1 MIDLQGITFGYRR
14 AERLFDGLDLALTSG
29 NVYGLLGRNGAG
41 KTTLLRLMAGLLF
54 PKAGSA
60 RVAGEEVRRRT
71 PSFLRELYFV
81 PEEFHTPALSPRA
94 LVRLYGVFYPRFEH
108 AAMERYLNDLEVDP
122 ERNMSAMSYGQK
134 KKVLLAFAVASR
146 CRLLILD
153 EPTNGLDIPAKGQ
166 FRRLLAGAAA
176 DERVIVVST
185 HQVRDLEHLIDP
197 IVILEQ
203 GEIVF
208 QHSVEEISAASGG
221 AGGGSRDGAP
231 DAPDAMPFT
240 WSSERASA
248 CTSAGRALVPA
259 ARAASMAEAAVDLE
273 LLFNSVVAD
282 HRRVAG
288 GVRRLCR
295 KSRRGY
301 DARRAK

>member
-1 MIDLQGITFGYRR
+1 MVDLQGITFGYGKR
-14 AERLFDGLDLALTSG
+14 ERLFDRLDLALAPG

-54 PKAGSA
+54 PKEGSA
-60 RVAGEEVRRRT
+60 RAAGEEVRRRT

-81 PEEFHTPALSPRA
+81 PEEFHTPALTPLELA
-94 LVRLYGVFYPRFEH
+94 RLYGVFYPRFDH
-108 AAMERYLNDLEVDP
+108 DAMARHLAGLEVDAQ
-122 ERNMSAMSYGQK
+122 RNMTAMSYGQK
-134 KKVLLAFAVASR
+134 KKVLLAFAVATG

-176 DERVIVVST
+176 DDRVIVVST

-203 GEIVF
+203 GRIVF
-208 QHSVEEISAASGG
+208 QHSVEEISAALAVRDAAAVGPPDDGEALYVEPGTGMGG
-221 AGGGSRDGAP
+221 APS
-231 DAPDAMPFT
+231 
-240 WSSERASA
+240 
-248 CTSAGRALVPA
+248 GRALVAAGSA
-259 ARAASMAEAAVDLE
+259 ARAETAVDIE

-282 HRRVAG
+282 HRRVAAAFRPG
-288 GVRRLCR
+288 AEAG
-295 KSRRGY
+295 
-301 DARRAK
+301 AANN

>member
-1 MIDLQGITFGYRR
+1 MVNLQGIAFGYGKG
-14 AERLFDGLDLALTSG
+14 ERLFDRLDLALTPG

-54 PKAGSA
+54 PNEGSA

-81 PEEFHTPALSPRA
+81 PEEFHTPALSPLA
-94 LVRLYGVFYPRFEH
+94 LAKLYGVFYPRFDH
-108 AAMERYLNDLEVDP
+108 RAMLRHLDDLEVDP
-122 ERNMSAMSYGQK
+122 ERTMTAMSYGQK
-134 KKVLLAFAVASR
+134 KKVLLAFAVATG
-146 CRLLILD
+146 CRLLFLD

-176 DERVIVVST
+176 DDRVIVVST

-203 GEIVF
+203 GRIVF
-208 QHSVEEISAASGG
+208 QHSVEEISTTLAVHDVASAPPGTGDAIYVEPGAGIGG
-221 AGGGSRDGAP
+221 AP
-231 DAPDAMPFT
+231 
-240 WSSERASA
+240 
-248 CTSAGRALVPA
+248 AGRALVAA
-259 ARAASMAEAAVDLE
+259 ARGATADESAIDLE

-282 HRRVAG
+282 HRRVATAFAAAG
-288 GVRRLCR
+288 TEE
-295 KSRRGY
+295 
-301 DARRAK
+301 

>member
-1 MIDLQGITFGYRR
+1 MVELHGITFGYRR
-14 AERLFDGLDLALTSG
+14 SERLFDRLDLELTPG

-60 RVAGEEVRRRT
+60 RVGGEEVRRRT

-81 PEEFHTPALSPRA
+81 AEEFHTPALSPRA
-94 LVRLYGVFYPRFEH
+94 LVRRNSVFYPRFDH
-108 AAMERYLNDLEVDP
+108 AAMERYLADLEVDTN
-122 ERNMSAMSYGQK
+122 RSMNAMSYGQK
-134 KKVLLAFAVASR
+134 KKVLLAFAVASQ

-176 DERVIVVST
+176 EDRVIVVST

-203 GEIVF
+203 GRIVL
-208 QHSVEEISAASGG
+208 QHSVEEISAALALRDAAALGAPGSGDAIYVEPGAGAGVGG
-221 AGGGSRDGAP
+221 APAR
-231 DAPDAMPFT
+231 
-240 WSSERASA
+240 
-248 CTSAGRALVPA
+248 RALVA
-259 ARAASMAEAAVDLE
+259 AASGTQLAEAAVDLE
-273 LLFNSVVAD
+273 LLFNSVIAD
-282 HRRVAG
+282 HQRVAAAFA
-288 GVRRLCR
+288 
-295 KSRRGY
+295 S
-301 DARRAK
+301 

>member
-1 MIDLQGITFGYRR
+1 MVDLQGITFGYGR
-14 AERLFDGLDLALTSG
+14 AERLFDRLDMKLTPG

-54 PKAGSA
+54 PKQGSA
-60 RVAGEEVRRRT
+60 RVGGEEVRRRT
-71 PSFLRELYFV
+71 PSFLRELYLV

-94 LVRLYGVFYPRFEH
+94 LVGLYGVFYPRFDH
-108 AAMERYLNDLEVDP
+108 AAMERYLADLEVDP
-122 ERNMSAMSYGQK
+122 DRSMAAVSYGQK

-176 DERVIVVST
+176 EDRVIVVST

-203 GEIVF
+203 GAIVF
-208 QHSVEEISAASGG
+208 QHSVEEISAALAVHDAAAVAPPGNGDAIYVEPG
-221 AGGGSRDGAP
+221 AGVVGAP
-231 DAPDAMPFT
+231 
-240 WSSERASA
+240 
-248 CTSAGRALVPA
+248 AGRALVPA
-259 ARAASMAEAAVDLE
+259 ARGAQMAEAAVDLE
-273 LLFNSVVAD
+273 LLFNAVVAD
-282 HRRVAG
+282 HRGVEAAFAPAAG
-288 GVRRLCR
+288 
-295 KSRRGY
+295 S
-301 DARRAK
+301 

>member
-1 MIDLQGITFGYRR
+1 MVDLQRIRFGYGRGDP
-14 AERLFDGLDLALTSG
+14 LFEGLDLTLTSG

-60 RVAGEEVRRRT
+60 RVGGEEVRRRT
-71 PSFLRELYFV
+71 PAFLRELYLV
-81 PEEFHTPALSPRA
+81 PEEFHTPALPPRA
-94 LVRLYGVFYPRFEH
+94 LVRLYGVFYPRFDH
-108 AAMERYLNDLEVDP
+108 AAMERYLNDLEVDL
-122 ERNMSAMSYGQK
+122 ERSMSAMSYGQK

-176 DERVIVVST
+176 DDRVIVVST

-203 GEIVF
+203 GAIVF
-208 QHSVEEISAASGG
+208 QHSVEEVSAALAVHDAAAVGLPSDGHAIYVEPG
-221 AGGGSRDGAP
+221 AGIGVAP
-231 DAPDAMPFT
+231 
-240 WSSERASA
+240 
-248 CTSAGRALVPA
+248 AGRALVPA
-259 ARAASMAEAAVDLE
+259 ARGAPMSEAAVDLE

-282 HRRVAG
+282 HRRVA
-288 GVRRLCR
+288 
-295 KSRRGY
+295 
-301 DARRAK
+301 AAFAPAAAN

>member
-1 MIDLQGITFGYRR
+1 MVDLQGITFGYGKR
-14 AERLFDGLDLALTSG
+14 ERLFDRLDLALTPG

-54 PKAGSA
+54 PKEGSA
-60 RVAGEEVRRRT
+60 RAAGEEVRRRT

-81 PEEFHTPALSPRA
+81 PEEFHTPALTPLELA
-94 LVRLYGVFYPRFEH
+94 RLYGVFYPRFDH
-108 AAMERYLNDLEVDP
+108 DAMAGHLAGLEVDAQ
-122 ERNMSAMSYGQK
+122 RNMTAMSYGQK
-134 KKVLLAFAVASR
+134 KKVLLAFAVATG

-176 DERVIVVST
+176 DDRVIVVST

-203 GEIVF
+203 GRIVF
-208 QHSVEEISAASGG
+208 QHSVEEISAALAVRDAAAVGPPDDGDALYVEPGTGMGG
-221 AGGGSRDGAP
+221 APS
-231 DAPDAMPFT
+231 
-240 WSSERASA
+240 
-248 CTSAGRALVPA
+248 GRALVAAGSA
-259 ARAASMAEAAVDLE
+259 ARAETAVDIE

-282 HRRVAG
+282 HRRVAAAFTPGAEAG
-288 GVRRLCR
+288 G
-295 KSRRGY
+295 
-301 DARRAK
+301 ANQ